1 MRVKTLDFALDNAS
15 RNKTD
20 KFTFLSPTPSKII
33 ARRGKVFTFKIELSH
48 ALHRWQVSLTY
59 KNDELV
65 FTAKRGDVSG
75 WTVKS
80 STVDNTSIWRISVPW
95 EAALGIYAMKLSLY
109 EETSDEY
116 VAVQDTFFV
125 IANPFEPRSMVYN
138 ESESFL
144 KEYLNGVNGLVY
156 DGNGDDYAK

>member
-1 MRVKTLDFALDNAS
+1 
-15 RNKTD
+15 
-20 KFTFLSPTPSKII
+20 
-33 ARRGKVFTFKIELSH
+33 
-48 ALHRWQVSLTY
+48 
-59 KNDELV
+59 
-65 FTAKRGDVSG
+65 
-75 WTVKS
+75 
-80 STVDNTSIWRISVPW
+80 
-95 EAALGIYAMKLSLY
+95 MKLSLY

-156 DGNGDDYAK
+156 DGNGDDYAKWLIVETEISHPI